1 MVPLQASSRSISN
14 SPRFAS
20 ICTMSTNGE
29 RRPSNLHL
37 RQGGGILQTLATLG
51 STFGGWLGRLSDSVS
66 PANVRRTRRE
76 LRHWV
81 EAHGLTIVLVSVMM
95 VVAWMVA
102 AH

>member
-1 MVPLQASSRSISN
+1 
-14 SPRFAS
+14 
-20 ICTMSTNGE
+20 MSTNGE
-29 RRPSNLHL
+29 RRPFNLHL
-37 RQGGGILQTLATLG
+37 RQGGAILQTLG
-51 STFGGWLGRLSDSVS
+51 STFGGWLGRLSDWVS

-81 EAHGLTIVLVSVMM
+81 EAHGLTIVVVSAMM